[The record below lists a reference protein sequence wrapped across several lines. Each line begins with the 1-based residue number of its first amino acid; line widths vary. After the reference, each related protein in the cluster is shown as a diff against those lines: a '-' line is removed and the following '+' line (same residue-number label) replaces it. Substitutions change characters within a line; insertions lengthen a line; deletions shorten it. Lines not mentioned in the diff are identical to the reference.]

1 MLCKCIH
8 PNGFAHPKDHIN
20 FMLHTKKFCSTNQ
33 NLVSVPLLFKRRPVL
48 VLVFFSSKMGLISIP
63 VRLEPIL
70 ILILEYAVEKT
81 N

>member
-1 MLCKCIH
+1 
-8 PNGFAHPKDHIN
+8 
-20 FMLHTKKFCSTNQ
+20 MLHTKKICSTNQ
-33 NLVSVPLLFKRRPVL
+33 NLVLVPLLFKRRPVL
-48 VLVFFSSKMGLISIP
+48 VL